1 MAKFINCVGAS
12 LALIV
17 FSIVTSGCT
26 STLIVGG
33 VSSASSGATSVSGS
47 GTKVESYQIADY
59 KTVIS
64 ATLQAAKTLALN
76 VKKETID
83 IDQASFRFSDNK
95 DRAVDVI
102 IEQRTETMTYI
113 QVDSGWFGPAGM
125 GRILMRQILVE
136 LGASGDSLEEN
147 R

>member
-1 MAKFINCVGAS
+1 MAKLMNCACAS

-17 FSIVTSGCT
+17 FSIVTNGCT

-33 VSSASSGATSVSGS
+33 MSTASSGATSVSGS

-64 ATLQAAKTLALN
+64 ATLQAAEKLALK

-83 IDQASFRFSDNK
+83 IDRSLFRFSDNK

-113 QVDSGWFGPAGM
+113 KVNSGWFGPLGM
-125 GRILMRQILVE
+125 GRLLMRQILAE
-136 LGASGDSLEEN
+136 LEASGDSLEK
-147 R
+147 

>member
-1 MAKFINCVGAS
+1 MDRLKNCMCAS

-17 FSIVTSGCT
+17 FSIFINGCT
-26 STLIVGG
+26 TPLIVGG
-33 VSSASSGATSVSGS
+33 MSTASSGATSVSGS
-47 GTKVESYQIADY
+47 GTKIESYQIADY

-83 IDQASFRFSDNK
+83 IDQASFRFSDNN
-95 DRAVDVI
+95 DRTVDVT

-113 QVDSGWFGPAGM
+113 QVDSGWFGPLGM
-125 GRILMRQILVE
+125 GRLLMRQILAE
-136 LGASGDSLEEN
+136 LEASGQSLEE
-147 R
+147 

>member
-1 MAKFINCVGAS
+1 MDRFKNCMCAS

-17 FSIVTSGCT
+17 FSIVINGCT
-26 STLIVGG
+26 TPLVVGG
-33 VSSASSGATSVSGS
+33 MSTASSGATSVSGS

-83 IDQASFRFSDNK
+83 IDQASFRFSDNN
-95 DRAVDVI
+95 DRTVDVT
-102 IEQRTETMTYI
+102 IEQRTEAMTYI
-113 QVDSGWFGPAGM
+113 QVDSGWFGPLGM
-125 GRILMRQILVE
+125 GRLLMRQILAE
-136 LGASGDSLEEN
+136 LEASGQSLEE
-147 R
+147 

>member
-1 MAKFINCVGAS
+1 MGRLIKCAGVS

-17 FSIVTSGCT
+17 FFIVTNGCT

-33 VSSASSGATSVSGS
+33 MSAASSGTTSVSGF

-76 VKKETID
+76 VKKETIV
-83 IDQASFRFSDNK
+83 IDRASFRFSDNN
-95 DRAVDVI
+95 DRTVDVT

-113 QVDSGWFGPAGM
+113 QVDSGWFGPLGM
-125 GRILMRQILVE
+125 GRLLMRQILAE
-136 LGASGDSLEEN
+136 LEASGQSLEDG
-147 R
+147 

>member
-1 MAKFINCVGAS
+1 MDRFKNCMCAS

-17 FSIVTSGCT
+17 FSIVINGCT
-26 STLIVGG
+26 TPLIVGG
-33 VSSASSGATSVSGS
+33 MSTASSGATSVSGS

-64 ATLQAAKTLALN
+64 ATLQAAETLALN

-83 IDQASFRFSDNK
+83 IDQASFRFADNN
-95 DRAVDVI
+95 DRTVDVT

-113 QVDSGWFGPAGM
+113 QVDSGWFGPLGM
-125 GRILMRQILVE
+125 GRLLMRQILAE
-136 LGASGDSLEEN
+136 LEASGDSLKDD
-147 R
+147 

>member
-1 MAKFINCVGAS
+1 MDRLKNCMCAS

-17 FSIVTSGCT
+17 FSIVINGCT
-26 STLIVGG
+26 APLIVGG
-33 VSSASSGATSVSGS
+33 MSTASSGATSVSGS

-83 IDQASFRFSDNK
+83 IDQASFRFSDNN
-95 DRAVDVI
+95 DRTVDVT

-113 QVDSGWFGPAGM
+113 QVDSGWFGPLGM
-125 GRILMRQILVE
+125 GRLLMRQILAE
-136 LGASGDSLEEN
+136 LEASGDSLKDG
-147 R
+147 

>member
-1 MAKFINCVGAS
+1 MAKFINCVCAS

-26 STLIVGG
+26 STLIVSG

-47 GTKVESYQIADY
+47 GTKIESYQIADY

-83 IDQASFRFSDNK
+83 IDRASFQFSDNN
-95 DRAVDVI
+95 DRTVDVI
-102 IEQRTETMTYI
+102 LEQRTATMTYI
-113 QVDSGWFGPAGM
+113 EVDSGWFGPVGM
-125 GRILMRQILVE
+125 GRLLMRKILVE
-136 LGASGDSLEEN
+136 IGASAVN
-147 R
+147 

>member
-1 MAKFINCVGAS
+1 MAKLMNCACAS

-47 GTKVESYQIADY
+47 GTKVESYQIADF

-76 VKKETID
+76 VKEETID
-83 IDQASFRFSDNK
+83 IDRASFRFSDNN
-95 DRAVDVI
+95 DRTVDVI
-102 IEQRTETMTYI
+102 LEQRTATMTYI
-113 QVDSGWFGPAGM
+113 KVDSGWFGPFGM
-125 GRILMRQILVE
+125 GRLLMRQILAE
-136 LGASGDSLEEN
+136 IGASGDSHKDG
-147 R
+147 

>member
-1 MAKFINCVGAS
+1 M
-12 LALIV
+12 
-17 FSIVTSGCT
+17 FSIVTNGCT
-26 STLIVGG
+26 STLIIGG
-33 VSSASSGATSVSGS
+33 MSTASSGATSVSGS

-64 ATLQAAKTLALN
+64 ATLQAAEKLALK

-83 IDQASFRFSDNK
+83 IDRSLFRFSDNK

-113 QVDSGWFGPAGM
+113 KVDSGWFGPLGM
-125 GRILMRQILVE
+125 GRLLMRQILAE
-136 LGASGDSLEEN
+136 LGASGGSLKDG
-147 R
+147 

>member
-1 MAKFINCVGAS
+1 MDRFKNCMCAS

-47 GTKVESYQIADY
+47 GTKVESYQIADF

-76 VKKETID
+76 VKEETID
-83 IDQASFRFSDNK
+83 IDRASFRFSDNN
-95 DRAVDVI
+95 DRTVDVI
-102 IEQRTETMTYI
+102 LEQRTATMTYI
-113 QVDSGWFGPAGM
+113 EVDSGWFGPVGM
-125 GRILMRQILVE
+125 GRVFMRQILVE
-136 LGASGDSLEEN
+136 LGASGDSHKDG
-147 R
+147 

>member
-1 MAKFINCVGAS
+1 MAKLINGACAS
-12 LALIV
+12 LTLIV
-17 FSIVTSGCT
+17 FSLVANGCT
-26 STLIVGG
+26 SSLIIGG

-83 IDQASFRFSDNK
+83 IDQASFRFSDNN
-95 DRAVDVI
+95 DRTVDVT

-113 QVDSGWFGPAGM
+113 QVDSGWFGPLGM
-125 GRILMRQILVE
+125 GRLLMRQILAE
-136 LGASGDSLEEN
+136 LEASGDSLEK
-147 R
+147 

>member
-83 IDQASFRFSDNK
+83 IDQASFRFSDNN
-95 DRAVDVI
+95 DRSVDVT

>member
-1 MAKFINCVGAS
+1 MAKLKNCMCAS

-17 FSIVTSGCT
+17 FSIFINGCT
-26 STLIVGG
+26 TPLIVGG
-33 VSSASSGATSVSGS
+33 MSTASSGATSVSGS

-64 ATLQAAKTLALN
+64 ATLQAAETLALN

-83 IDQASFRFSDNK
+83 IDQASFRFADNN
-95 DRAVDVI
+95 DRTVDVT

-113 QVDSGWFGPAGM
+113 QVDSGWFGPLGM
-125 GRILMRQILVE
+125 GRLLMRQLLVE
-136 LGASGDSLEEN
+136 LEASGDSLKDG
-147 R
+147 

>member
-26 STLIVGG
+26 STLIVSG

-83 IDQASFRFSDNK
+83 IDQASFRFSDNN
-95 DRAVDVI
+95 DRSVDVT

>member
-1 MAKFINCVGAS
+1 MAKLMNCACAS

-47 GTKVESYQIADY
+47 GTKVESYQIADF

-64 ATLQAAKTLALN
+64 ATLHH
-76 VKKETID
+76 
-83 IDQASFRFSDNK
+83 RH
-95 DRAVDVI
+95 
-102 IEQRTETMTYI
+102 
-113 QVDSGWFGPAGM
+113 
-125 GRILMRQILVE
+125 
-136 LGASGDSLEEN
+136 
-147 R
+147 

>member
-1 MAKFINCVGAS
+1 MAKIINCACAS

-17 FSIVTSGCT
+17 FSIVTNGCT

-33 VSSASSGATSVSGS
+33 VSSASSGTTSVSGS
-47 GTKVESYQIADY
+47 GTKVESYQIADF

-76 VKKETID
+76 VKEETID
-83 IDQASFRFSDNK
+83 IDRASFRFSDNN
-95 DRAVDVI
+95 DRTVDVI
-102 IEQRTETMTYI
+102 LEQRTATMAYI
-113 QVDSGWFGPAGM
+113 KVDSGWFGPVGM

-136 LGASGDSLEEN
+136 LGASGDSLEGG
-147 R
+147 

>member
-1 MAKFINCVGAS
+1 MDRLKNCMCAS

-33 VSSASSGATSVSGS
+33 VSTASSGATSVSGS

-64 ATLQAAKTLALN
+64 ATLQAAETLALN

-83 IDQASFRFSDNK
+83 IDQASFRFADNN
-95 DRAVDVI
+95 DRTVDVT

-113 QVDSGWFGPAGM
+113 QVDSGWFGPLGM
-125 GRILMRQILVE
+125 GRLLMRQILVE
-136 LGASGDSLEEN
+136 LGASRDSLEEN

>member
-1 MAKFINCVGAS
+1 MDRFKNCMCAS

-17 FSIVTSGCT
+17 FSIVINGCT
-26 STLIVGG
+26 TPLVVGG
-33 VSSASSGATSVSGS
+33 MSTASSGATSVSGS

-83 IDQASFRFSDNK
+83 IDQALFRFSDNN
-95 DRAVDVI
+95 DRSVDVT

-113 QVDSGWFGPAGM
+113 QVDSGWFGPLGM
-125 GRILMRQILVE
+125 GRLLMRQILAE
-136 LGASGDSLEEN
+136 LEASGDSLEK
-147 R
+147 

>member
-1 MAKFINCVGAS
+1 MYRLKNCMCAS

-17 FSIVTSGCT
+17 FSIVTNGCT

-33 VSSASSGATSVSGS
+33 MSSASSGATSVSGS

-83 IDQASFRFSDNK
+83 IDQASFRFSDNN
-95 DRAVDVI
+95 DRTVDVT

-113 QVDSGWFGPAGM
+113 QVDSGWFGPLGM
-125 GRILMRQILVE
+125 GRLLMRQILAE
-136 LGASGDSLEEN
+136 LGASGDSLEK
-147 R
+147 

>member
-1 MAKFINCVGAS
+1 MDGLKNCMCAS

-17 FSIVTSGCT
+17 FSIVINGCT
-26 STLIVGG
+26 TPLIVGG
-33 VSSASSGATSVSGS
+33 MSTASSGATSVSGS

-64 ATLQAAKTLALN
+64 ATLQAAETLALN

-83 IDQASFRFSDNK
+83 IDQASFRFADNN
-95 DRAVDVI
+95 DRTVDVT

-113 QVDSGWFGPAGM
+113 QVDSGWFGPLGM
-125 GRILMRQILVE
+125 GRLLMRQILAE
-136 LGASGDSLEEN
+136 LEASGDSLEK
-147 R
+147 